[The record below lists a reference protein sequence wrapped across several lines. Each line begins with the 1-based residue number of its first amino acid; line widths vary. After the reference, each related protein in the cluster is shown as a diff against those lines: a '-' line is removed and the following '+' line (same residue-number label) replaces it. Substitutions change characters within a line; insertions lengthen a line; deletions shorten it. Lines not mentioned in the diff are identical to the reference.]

1 MRKSSLGLA
10 AIEAVAATGMQSAA
24 PSWLEAAPAEESRPS
39 RVSKAGRSYR
49 GIGNGFRYPEQST
62 RQAMRGLRRA
72 QGGPGIDLCPHL
84 FEYVE
89 RPLEMPF

>member
-1 MRKSSLGLA
+1 MKNINTMAAMAAVAMAAGSLSPS
-10 AIEAVAATGMQSAA
+10 AVAAPAFKL
-24 PSWLEAAPAEESRPS
+24 PSFSFR
-39 RVSKAGRSYR
+39 K
-49 GIGNGFRYPEQST
+49 RYPEQST
-62 RQAMRGLRRA
+62 RQVMRGMRRA